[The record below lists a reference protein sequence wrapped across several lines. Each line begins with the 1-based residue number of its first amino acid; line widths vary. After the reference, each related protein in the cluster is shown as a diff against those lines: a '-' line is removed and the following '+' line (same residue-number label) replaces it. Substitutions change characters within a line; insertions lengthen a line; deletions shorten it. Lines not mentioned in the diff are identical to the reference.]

1 MAGAEIAEVEKDTL
15 ADELNLEAGDHVVT
29 INGRKAEDLIQ
40 FQYEWAGEEVVF
52 EVEKKSG
59 ERLVFEIEKGY
70 DEPLGAVFSQA
81 VFDKIKVCRNRCQFC
96 FVDQMPPNMRASLYI
111 KDDDYRLSFL
121 QGSYVTLTNLTRQDI
136 GRIKRERLSPLYVSV
151 HTTEPDLRRQLL
163 QNRRARDVLAVMRD
177 LAEAGI
183 EFHTQVVLCPG
194 LNDGEHLEK
203 TYRDLRNTGGVLSL
217 AIVPVG
223 LTKHRKNLRPLTVF
237 RAEPARILVQWV
249 KKKQEESK
257 RLSGTAFVWLSDE
270 FYLTAGLPLP
280 SYQEYE
286 DFPQLENG
294 VGMVRLLWQE
304 FAELTLP
311 EEIKPARK
319 ITVATGL
326 SGKKALEPLLDCLN
340 RIPGLQVRLRVVE
353 NKFFGP
359 SVTAAGLL
367 TGSCLLSALGDLDPG
382 SEVLIPDVMLKT
394 GEGKFLDDL
403 TPEKVSEKLA
413 IQLIPVPV
421 SAQVLATE
429 ITAGDRKVK
438 S

>member
-1 MAGAEIAEVEKDTL
+1 MTGAEIAEVEKDTL
-15 ADELNLEAGDHVVT
+15 ADELNLEAGDRVVT
-29 INGRKAEDLIQ
+29 INGRKTKDLIQ

-59 ERLVFEIEKGY
+59 QRLAFEIEKGY

-96 FVDQMPPNMRASLYI
+96 FVDQMPPNMRTSLSI

-151 HTTEPDLRRQLL
+151 HTTEPVLRRQLL
-163 QNRRARDVLAVMRD
+163 QNRRARDILAVMRD

-203 TYRDLRNTGGVLSL
+203 TYRDLRNTSGVLSL

-223 LTKHRKNLRPLTVF
+223 LTKHRQNLRPLTVF
-237 RAEPARILVQWV
+237 RAEPARTLVQWV

-257 RLSGTAFVWLSDE
+257 RSSGTAFVWLSDE
-270 FYLTAGLPLP
+270 FYLTAGLPFP

-294 VGMVRLLWQE
+294 VGMVRLLWHE
-304 FAELTLP
+304 FAGLTLP

-319 ITVATGL
+319 ITVVTGR
-326 SGKKALEPLLDCLN
+326 SGKKALEPLLDRLN

-359 SVTAAGLL
+359 SVTVAGLL

-403 TPEKVSEKLA
+403 TPEEVSEKLGV
-413 IQLIPVPV
+413 QLIPVPV
-421 SAQVLATE
+421 SAQVLAAE
-429 ITAGDRKVK
+429 ITAGK
-438 S
+438 